1 MIILGSK
8 VREKVSS
15 EGQFFCPTCDVTR
28 EYQRKQPARRFSF
41 FFRIQNL
48 GERFECRV
56 CGSVFEPEVLE
67 LENQR
72 MLQLDAI
79 ARQALLAGATR
90 TNIRAKLL
98 ASGAKEQEVD
108 TIIRIAQTW
117 PARPGST

>member
-8 VREKVSS
+8 VKEKELSQ
-15 EGQFFCPTCDVTR
+15 GQFFCPTCDVTR
-28 EYQRKQPARRFSF
+28 EYQLKQSSNRFSF

-48 GERFECRV
+48 GERFECQV
-56 CGSVFEPEVLE
+56 CGSVFAPEVLE

-72 MLQLDAI
+72 MMQLDAT
-79 ARQALLAGATR
+79 ARQAMLAGATR
-90 TNIRAKLL
+90 RYIREKLI

>member
-1 MIILGSK
+1 MILLGSK
-8 VREKVSS
+8 VKEKVTS
-15 EGQFFCPTCDVTR
+15 EGQFFCPVCDVTR
-28 EYQRKQPARRFSF
+28 EYQLKQSSNRFSF
-41 FFRIQNL
+41 FFKIQNL

-72 MLQLDAI
+72 MMQLDAI

-90 TNIRAKLL
+90 TSIREKLI
-98 ASGAKEQEVD
+98 ASGAKEQEAD
-108 TIIRIAQTW
+108 SIIRIAQTW

>member
-1 MIILGSK
+1 MKILGSK
-8 VREKVSS
+8 VKEKELP

-28 EYQRKQPARRFSF
+28 EYQLKQSTNRFNF

-72 MLQLDAI
+72 MMKLDAM
-79 ARQALLAGATR
+79 ARQALLTGATR
-90 TNIRAKLL
+90 RCIREKLI

-117 PARPGST
+117 PARPGSI

>member
-8 VREKVSS
+8 VKVK
-15 EGQFFCPTCDVTR
+15 ELPQGLFFCPTCDVTR
-28 EYQRKQPARRFSF
+28 EYQLKQSSNRFSF
-41 FFRIQNL
+41 FFRIQNH
-48 GERFECRV
+48 GERFECQV
-56 CGSVFEPEVLE
+56 CGSKFAPEVLE

-72 MLQLDAI
+72 MLQLDAT

-117 PARPGST
+117 PARPSST